1 MIKNLATIDI
11 SRNFPGQKI
20 CLKKL
25 EKCKENTDM
34 KERNKTTAILVWLNK
49 FNKKQEDLNCVHK
62 KKSERNFTH
71 FQKIISCGDD
81 IAAKW

>member
-1 MIKNLATIDI
+1 M
-11 SRNFPGQKI
+11 
-20 CLKKL
+20 KKQNQRT
-25 EKCKENTDM
+25 K
-34 KERNKTTAILVWLNK
+34 ILVRLNK

-71 FQKIISCGDD
+71 SQKIISCGDD

>member
-1 MIKNLATIDI
+1 M
-11 SRNFPGQKI
+11 
-20 CLKKL
+20 KKQNQRT
-25 EKCKENTDM
+25 K
-34 KERNKTTAILVWLNK
+34 ILVWLNK